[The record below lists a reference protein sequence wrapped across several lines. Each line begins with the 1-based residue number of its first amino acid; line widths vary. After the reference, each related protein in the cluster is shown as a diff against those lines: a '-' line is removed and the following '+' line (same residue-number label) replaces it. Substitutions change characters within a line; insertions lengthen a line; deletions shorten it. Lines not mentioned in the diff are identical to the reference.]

1 MSSIGADQ
9 LRDEINQK
17 LATNGYGPKLKAIRI
32 RKYEGS
38 SQAGVTSIE
47 ISHEFEKEHLPET
60 EVARANLFVS
70 RLIREVLDS
79 KRM

>member
-1 MSSIGADQ
+1 MSNIQEDQ

-17 LATNGYGPKLKAIRI
+17 LVANGYNPKLKSIRVH
-32 RKYEGS
+32 KYNGS

-47 ISHEFEKEHLPET
+47 ISHEFEKGYLSET
-60 EVARANLFVS
+60 EITRANLFVS

-79 KRM
+79 IRM